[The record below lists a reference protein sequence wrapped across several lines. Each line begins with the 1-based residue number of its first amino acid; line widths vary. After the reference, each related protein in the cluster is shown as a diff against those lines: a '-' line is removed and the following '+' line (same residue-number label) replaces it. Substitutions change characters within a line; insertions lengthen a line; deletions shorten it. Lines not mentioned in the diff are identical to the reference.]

1 MYVDVYVERWTKD
14 GTNSFYLYTTSQH
27 GVNRWE
33 LYANE
38 VFNNLINQ
46 DKGLWKDK
54 KMRFVDGTWG
64 EVKVK
69 KSDIIDFINK
79 VDTEIGEESALNMDK
94 VKQLDDKKYYAL
106 ICCES

>member
-1 MYVDVYVERWTKD
+1 MYIDVYVERWTKD
-14 GTNSFYLYTTSQH
+14 GTNSFYLYTTSGH

-54 KMRFVDGTWG
+54 KMRFVDGAWG

>member
-1 MYVDVYVERWTKD
+1 M
-14 GTNSFYLYTTSQH
+14 
-27 GVNRWE
+27 
-33 LYANE
+33 
-38 VFNNLINQ
+38 FNNLINQ

-54 KMRFVDGTWG
+54 KMRFVDGAWG

>member
-54 KMRFVDGTWG
+54 K
-64 EVKVK
+64 
-69 KSDIIDFINK
+69 
-79 VDTEIGEESALNMDK
+79 
-94 VKQLDDKKYYAL
+94 QLL
-106 ICCES
+106 